1 MRGNMATYNFKK
13 QAELYLVYGGTTTRL
28 DVTEE
33 ISFSQTFTDK
43 TYPQRTLHE
52 QHKLHHASNIKKANP
67 ASFEFTIPALTQ
79 NSLDTIFDLLV
90 DFKTNTYTLN
100 DFELYIKLPNDVYK
114 LEKCVITNGTF
125 IIEKLQNLKLG
136 IQGQASKLIN
146 DSTITIPGLAGATR
160 GTRTEQKVDYLYAS
174 VDSTNLTQGLY
185 KVAIELQNDIKWTP
199 YETVNDA
206 LVVTNAATSMYPS
219 NFTLEKRIL
228 SGSLGQY
235 ITSDFDSDVQTWST
249 GIRLIIKAGE
259 SDSQGFRFD
268 ATNCSFTNRSGVEDV
283 FTQTYDWKMNDN
295 TTDLGSKLT
304 YIHT

>member
-1 MRGNMATYNFKK
+1 MATYNFKK
-13 QAELYLVYGGTTTRL
+13 EAELYIVHGSPAVTTRL
-28 DVTEE
+28 DVTED

-43 TYPQRTLHE
+43 TYSKKTLHA
-52 QHKLHHASNIKKANP
+52 QHKLHASSNIKKANP
-67 ASFEFTIPALTQ
+67 ASFDFTIPALTQ
-79 NSLDTIFDLLV
+79 DSLDTIFNLLV
-90 DFKTNTYTLN
+90 DFKTGTYTL
-100 DFELYIKLPNDVYK
+100 DTFDLYIKLPNDVYK

-136 IQGQASKLIN
+136 IQGQASKLTN

-160 GTRTEQKVDYLYAS
+160 GTRTEQKVDYLYVK
-174 VDSTNLTQGLY
+174 VDSTDLIQGLY
-185 KVAIELQNDIKWTP
+185 KVGIELQNDIKWTP
-199 YETVNDA
+199 YQTVNDA
-206 LVVTNAATSMYPS
+206 LLVTNAATSMYPS

-228 SGSLGQY
+228 SGSIGQY
-235 ITSDFDSDVQTWST
+235 VTSDFNNDVQTWKT
-249 GIRLIIKAGE
+249 DVPLIIKAGE
-259 SDSQGFRFD
+259 SATQGFRFD